1 MTDNIKRA
9 AVIDIGSNSIRCAR
23 YAFDG
28 ESYSSSPKKLITT
41 RLGEGL
47 IESGALNERAMRDTL
62 DAAATFAKEADE
74 CGIRVFAY
82 ATSAVRDAS
91 NGGEFVKTL
100 AAATGASVDVLSGE
114 REARYAY
121 DGAVGDAGGG
131 LIDIGG
137 GSTQI
142 TTQSFC
148 TSAPMGCVRARD
160 LTKGAASLSE
170 LRTNIEDAL
179 GRMLKLP
186 KLDEDRWTGVGGT
199 ITTLA
204 ALSLGMESYD
214 PERIK
219 DAVITPDSLEGLIEQ
234 LDRMGEKRR
243 HHPLL
248 VKRHDVIICGAA
260 ILAYEI
266 RVIGAKEIHAADSD
280 GMEGYFM
287 HIAKS
292 IL

>member
-9 AVIDIGSNSIRCAR
+9 AVIDIGSNSIRCAL

-121 DGAVGDAGGG
+121 DGAVGDAGDG

-179 GRMLKLP
+179 ECMLKLP

-219 DAVITPDSLEGLIEQ
+219 DAVITPDSLEGLIEE

-248 VKRHDVIICGAA
+248 VKRHDVIIYGAA
-260 ILAYEI
+260 ILAYEM
-266 RVIGAKEIHAADSD
+266 RVMGAKEIHAADSD

>member
-9 AVIDIGSNSIRCAR
+9 AVIDIGSNSIRCAL

-100 AAATGASVDVLSGE
+100 AAATGASVDVLLGE

-179 GRMLKLP
+179 ECMLKLP

-219 DAVITPDSLEGLIEQ
+219 DAVITPDSLEGLIAE
-234 LDRMGEKRR
+234 LDRMGEKSR

-260 ILAYEI
+260 ILAYEM

>member
-9 AVIDIGSNSIRCAR
+9 AVIDIGSNSIRCAL

-28 ESYSSSPKKLITT
+28 ESYSSSPKKLITA

-179 GRMLKLP
+179 ECMLKLP

-219 DAVITPDSLEGLIEQ
+219 DAVITPDSLEGLIEE

-260 ILAYEI
+260 ILAYEM
-266 RVIGAKEIHAADSD
+266 RVICAKEIHAADSD

>member
-9 AVIDIGSNSIRCAR
+9 AVIDIGSNSIRCAL

-62 DAAATFAKEADE
+62 DAATTFAKEADE

-179 GRMLKLP
+179 ECMLKLP

-204 ALSLGMESYD
+204 ALSLGMESHD

-219 DAVITPDSLEGLIEQ
+219 DAVITPDSLEGLIEE
-234 LDRMGEKRR
+234 LDRTGEKRR

-260 ILAYEI
+260 ILAYEM

>member
-9 AVIDIGSNSIRCAR
+9 AVIDIGSNSIRCAL

-179 GRMLKLP
+179 ECMLKLP

-219 DAVITPDSLEGLIEQ
+219 DAVITPDSLEGLIEE
-234 LDRMGEKRR
+234 LDVMGEKRR
-243 HHPLL
+243 PHPLL

-260 ILAYEI
+260 ILAYEM

>member
-9 AVIDIGSNSIRCAR
+9 AVIDIGSNSIRCAL

-100 AAATGASVDVLSGE
+100 AAATGASVDVLLGE

-160 LTKGAASLSE
+160 LTKGAASLFE

-179 GRMLKLP
+179 ECMLKLP

-219 DAVITPDSLEGLIEQ
+219 DAVITPDSLEGLIEE

-260 ILAYEI
+260 ILAYEM